1 MHACVCVHVC
11 LKLSIRINWG
21 SAQFGAGGA
30 VFYSAKHHAR
40 LWHYINNS
48 NTAII

>member
-1 MHACVCVHVC
+1 MHASVCVHVC
-11 LKLSIRINWG
+11 LKLSICINQG
-21 SAQFGAGGA
+21 SVQFGAGGG
-30 VFYSAKHHAR
+30 VFYSAKHHAH